1 MSESG
6 QAQSAPA
13 TCGLVGGGAMG
24 DLIRAMDWSSRPL
37 GPIETWPPTLRTAVN
52 ICLGSRHPIVLW
64 WGPERTMFYNDGY
77 RPMLGAGKHP
87 QFLGGSGQECWAEIW
102 DIIGPMMDQVVTTGE
117 ATWSEDMF
125 LLMFRSGYYEE
136 TYFTFS
142 YSPIRDETGI
152 PRGIFNACTETTS
165 RVLGER
171 RMKTLRELV
180 VQARTAAEAARL
192 CCGILG
198 SNPKDIPFALIYLLD
213 EAGAVLNLEG
223 AAGLPAGLEASPRA
237 VALAGPAPAGW
248 PLARVMAEGQPERVL
263 NLEGTFEDLPAE
275 PWGEPAHQAMVLPMA
290 RPGMDRPTGVL
301 VLGISPRRAF
311 DESYQGFF
319 QLLAGH
325 IATTV
330 ANARAYEEE
339 KARAEKLAE
348 LDRAKTAFFS
358 NVSHE
363 FRTPLTLILGP
374 LADALAEPGLTPAQ
388 REPLRAAHRN
398 SLRLLKLVNTLL
410 DFARIEAGRVQ
421 ALFEPTDLAT
431 LTAEL
436 AGSFRSACERAGLR
450 LEVDCP
456 PLPEPVYV
464 DRDMW
469 EKIVLNLVSNAF
481 KFTLRGAIGISLEP
495 RGDAVAL
502 VVRDTGAGIPAEA
515 LPRIF
520 ERFHQ
525 VKGTQGRSHEGTGIG
540 LALVRELVALH
551 GGAITAESAP
561 GAGSRFTVTLPRGS
575 AHLPAE
581 RTGTSRA
588 PAAGPGA
595 ESYLAEALRWL
606 PSAAPEPAPA
616 DGPGRPRI
624 IWADDNA
631 DLRDYVLRLLG
642 DRYQVEALA
651 DGWEA
656 LAAAR
661 RQAPDLV
668 LADIMM
674 PRLDGFG
681 LLRELR
687 AQEATRTVP
696 VVLLSARAGEEARVE
711 GLTAGADAYLV
722 KPFAAH
728 ELQAVV
734 AAQIDRARQFRQ
746 VNEILEQ
753 RIAERTRELMQEV
766 RERREVEQRLRE
778 LSQRL
783 TYHVDHSPLAVIEW
797 GPDMRLTRWS
807 GEAERIF
814 GWSAGEVLGKRIED
828 FRWVYPEDQEL
839 VTEVSEEL
847 QTGAN
852 PRRFS
857 ANRNYRKDGSV
868 VHCEWYNSSLLDD
881 AGQFRSI
888 LSLVLDVTERKRMEA
903 ALREEARRKDDFLAV
918 LGHELRN
925 PLAPIHNAAHL
936 MRQAGRN
943 PALIEPACAIIERQV
958 TQLTR
963 LVDDL
968 LDLSRIARGKVQLS
982 QTPMELVETVGTVIE
997 DYRPV
1002 LEQNGLALET
1012 DLPAAPIPM
1021 EADRARII
1029 QAVSNLVHN
1038 AIKFTDPGGRV
1049 RITVALDGGW
1059 GCVRVRDSGAG
1070 IPPEQLGTIFEPFT
1084 QSMETV
1090 GRSRKGLGLGLT
1102 LAKGLAELHGG
1113 TLAARSD
1120 GPGRGSEFT
1129 LRLPALQAAAAAE
1142 APAQA
1147 AAPFRPRRILI
1158 VEDVPDAATTL
1169 QMVLRMLGHTAEV
1182 AGDGRSALALAA
1194 SFGPEIILCDIGLP
1208 GELDGYGV
1216 ARTLRATPGLP
1227 DMHLIALTG
1236 FGTPEDKARALQAGF
1251 DGHLTKPVDP
1261 AALGPM
1267 IADLA

>member
-1 MSESG
+1 
-6 QAQSAPA
+6 
-13 TCGLVGGGAMG
+13 
-24 DLIRAMDWSSRPL
+24 
-37 GPIETWPPTLRTAVN
+37 
-52 ICLGSRHPIVLW
+52 
-64 WGPERTMFYNDGY
+64 
-77 RPMLGAGKHP
+77 
-87 QFLGGSGQECWAEIW
+87 
-102 DIIGPMMDQVVTTGE
+102 
-117 ATWSEDMF
+117 
-125 LLMFRSGYYEE
+125 
-136 TYFTFS
+136 
-142 YSPIRDETGI
+142 
-152 PRGIFNACTETTS
+152 
-165 RVLGER
+165 
-171 RMKTLRELV
+171 
-180 VQARTAAEAARL
+180 
-192 CCGILG
+192 
-198 SNPKDIPFALIYLLD
+198 
-213 EAGAVLNLEG
+213 
-223 AAGLPAGLEASPRA
+223 
-237 VALAGPAPAGW
+237 
-248 PLARVMAEGQPERVL
+248 
-263 NLEGTFEDLPAE
+263 
-275 PWGEPAHQAMVLPMA
+275 MVLPIA

-311 DESYQGFF
+311 DDSYQGFF
-319 QLLAGH
+319 ELLAGH
-325 IATTV
+325 IATAV

-339 KARAEKLAE
+339 KGRAEKLAE

-374 LADALAEPGLTPAQ
+374 LADALAEPGLPPDQ
-388 REPLRAAHRN
+388 REPLQAAHRN

-410 DFARIEAGRVQ
+410 DFARIEADRVQ

-431 LTAEL
+431 FTAEL

-481 KFTLRGAIGISLEP
+481 KFTLRGTIGISLEL

-520 ERFHQ
+520 ERFHR
-525 VKGTQGRSHEGTGIG
+525 VKGTEGRSHEGTGIG
-540 LALVRELVALH
+540 LALVGELVALH

-581 RTGTSRA
+581 RTGPAQA
-588 PAAGPGA
+588 PVDRPGP
-595 ESYLAEALRWL
+595 ESYVAEALRWL
-606 PSAAPEPAPA
+606 PSAAPAPEPLPWA
-616 DGPGRPRI
+616 GGRPRI

-642 DRYQVEALA
+642 GRYQVEAVA
-651 DGWEA
+651 DGREA

-674 PRLDGFG
+674 PRLDGLG

-711 GLTAGADAYLV
+711 GLAAGADAYLV

-734 AAQIDRARQFRQ
+734 AAQIERAREFRRG
-746 VNEILEQ
+746 NEILEQ

-766 RERREVEQRLRE
+766 RERREVEQRLHE

-814 GWSAGEVLGKRIED
+814 GWSAAEVLGKRIED
-828 FRWVYPEDQEL
+828 FRWVYPEDQEQ
-839 VTEVSEEL
+839 VAEVSGEL

-857 ANRNYRKDGSV
+857 ANRNYCKDGSV

-881 AGQFRSI
+881 AGQLRSI

-903 ALREEARRKDDFLAV
+903 ALQEQARRKDDFLAV

-925 PLAPIHNAAHL
+925 PLAPIHNAVHL
-936 MRQAGRN
+936 MRHAGRN
-943 PALIEPACAIIERQV
+943 PELIEPACAIIERQV

-968 LDLSRIARGKVQLS
+968 LDLSRIAHGKVQLK
-982 QTPMELVETVGTVIE
+982 QADMELVETVRTVIE

-1002 LEQNGLALET
+1002 LEANGLTLET
-1012 DLPAAPIPM
+1012 DLSAAPIRM
-1021 EADRARII
+1021 DADRARII
-1029 QAVSNLVHN
+1029 QTVSNLVHN

-1049 RITVALDGGW
+1049 RITVALDGGAW
-1059 GCVRVRDSGAG
+1059 SCVRVRDSGTG

-1084 QSMETV
+1084 QSMETI

-1113 TLAARSD
+1113 TIAAHSD

-1129 LRLPALQAAAAAE
+1129 LRLPVLQAAAPPNAL
-1142 APAQA
+1142 APAA

-1169 QMVLRMLGHTAEV
+1169 QMVLGMLGHTAEV
-1182 AGDGRSALALAA
+1182 AYDGRSALALAG

-1208 GELDGYGV
+1208 GGLDGYAV

-1261 AALGPM
+1261 AVLGPM
-1267 IADLA
+1267 IAAIPG